1 MRFQDAVEFKKDGK
15 SKVVFMTAELRQRR
29 RNSILR
35 DENIRIMEERGMPE
49 LEDDQG
55 QGVNL
60 GFTASQIRKKL
71 RRKNAKKQNR

>member
-1 MRFQDAVEFKKDGK
+1 MDKYRE
-15 SKVVFMTAELRQRR
+15 SNRRLRE
-29 RNSILR
+29 
-35 DENIRIMEERGMPE
+35 ENIRIAEERGMPE

-55 QGVNL
+55 QRVNL